1 MVQRML
7 QDGMPKLQSLTQ
19 TLVADAMIDEFIE
32 RV

>member
-1 MVQRML
+1 ML